1 MRKVVFLFGMLM
13 AVNVSFGQYVSFD
26 DVVIISKDKDAE
38 EMTWFRYNNDL
49 NTAYLYGTENDVVSY
64 AKSYLEWA
72 GLDIDN
78 PINVEYKS
86 NGEKTFKTYIAE
98 YEDGVTLITVLYIN
112 NENYAELSSS
122 ILNKE

>member
-1 MRKVVFLFGMLM
+1 M

-78 PINVEYKS
+78 PTNVEYKS

>member
-78 PINVEYKS
+78 PTNVEYKS